1 MSKPK
6 RKRKKH
12 GHGTGQPVPDQA
24 EAALVELQTKAD
36 EISQS
41 EGDTPGA
48 VWGAIHKLL
57 LKAHADSHD
66 AATIIASRDI
76 DGLRKTIRKLRGE
89 EEAEPANEKPIKVAV
104 EIPHETLRTAMRAFR
119 KRMKLIR
126 LDHESKLGVGPMSGG
141 KKADFDAILPPN
153 DFPKSV
159 WEALVA
165 EGKLINAGQGFYM
178 LVDTS
183 KKSWD

>member
-12 GHGTGQPVPDQA
+12 GHGSGQPVPDQS
-24 EAALVELQTKAD
+24 EAVLVGLQAKAD

-41 EGDTPGA
+41 QGETPGA
-48 VWGAIHKLL
+48 VWGAIHQLL
-57 LKAHADSHD
+57 LKTDTDSSE
-66 AATIIASRDI
+66 AASIIASRDI
-76 DGLRKTIRKLRGE
+76 DGLHRAIRKLRGLE
-89 EEAEPANEKPIKVAV
+89 VEPANDKPKKVAA
-104 EIPHETLRTAMRAFR
+104 EIPHETLRTALRAFR

-126 LDHESKLGVGPMSGG
+126 LDHESKLGVGPMSSG

-153 DFPKSV
+153 DFSRAV
-159 WEALVA
+159 WQALVA
-165 EGKLINAGQGFYM
+165 KGKLKNAGQGFYM
-178 LVDTS
+178 LCDTS

>member
-12 GHGTGQPVPDQA
+12 GHGSAPPVLDQA
-24 EAALVELQTKAD
+24 EAAIEELRAKAD

-41 EGDTPGA
+41 EGETPGA
-48 VWGAIHKLL
+48 VWGAIHQLL
-57 LKAHADSHD
+57 IKAHAASSES
-66 AATIIASRDI
+66 ASIITSRDI
-76 DGLRKTIRKLRGE
+76 DGLHRMIRKLRGLE
-89 EEAEPANEKPIKVAV
+89 VETADDKPKKVAA

-141 KKADFDAILPPN
+141 KIADFDAILPPN
-153 DFPKSV
+153 DFPRAV

-165 EGKLINAGQGFYM
+165 EGKLKNAGQGFYM
-178 LVDTS
+178 LCDTT

>member
-12 GHGTGQPVPDQA
+12 GHGSAPPVPDQA
-24 EAALVELQTKAD
+24 EAAIVELQAIAKEITKSVG
-36 EISQS
+36 E
-41 EGDTPGA
+41 TPGE

-57 LKAHADSHD
+57 LKAHADSSE
-66 AATIIASRDI
+66 AATIIASRDF
-76 DGLRKTIRKLRGE
+76 DGLQNTIRKLRGE
-89 EEAEPANEKPIKVAV
+89 EADEPSDDKPTKVVA

-119 KRMKLIR
+119 KRIKLIR

-153 DFPKSV
+153 DFSRAV
-159 WEALVA
+159 WEALVT
-165 EGKLINAGQGFYM
+165 EGKLKNAGQGFYM
-178 LVDTS
+178 LCDTE